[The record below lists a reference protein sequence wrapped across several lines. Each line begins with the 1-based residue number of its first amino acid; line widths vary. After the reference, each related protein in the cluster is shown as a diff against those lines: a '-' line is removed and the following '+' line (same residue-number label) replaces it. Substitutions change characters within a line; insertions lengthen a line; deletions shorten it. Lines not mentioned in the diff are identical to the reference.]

1 MLGGNDG
8 NNMGGVHGMDGF
20 GTEGGVEGAEGGANV
35 SGGVESIS
43 VEPVH
48 HMPVWRLREIL
59 AHAEGKCI
67 MLV

>member
-1 MLGGNDG
+1 MCDHENIVPPPLDSRLC
-8 NNMGGVHGMDGF
+8 GVGHCGRGLE
-20 GTEGGVEGAEGGANV
+20 TLGGANV
-35 SGGVESIS
+35 GESVENVS